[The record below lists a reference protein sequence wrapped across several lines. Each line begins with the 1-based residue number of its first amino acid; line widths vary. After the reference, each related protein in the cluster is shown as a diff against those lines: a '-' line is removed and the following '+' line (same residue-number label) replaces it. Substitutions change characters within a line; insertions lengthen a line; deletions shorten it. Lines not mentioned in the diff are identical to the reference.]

1 MATIA
6 FPGSNQDCAGV
17 DPDSALRYVARQ
29 PILDLQG
36 KVYGYELLFRSGPE
50 TIFRGDS
57 EFATRTM
64 IDNTVLFGIEKLTGS
79 LPAFVNC
86 TAEALIRGQVGLLP
100 PGITVLEILETVEP
114 VPELIQACRHLKSL
128 GFRLALDD
136 FVWKPSL
143 EPLIRIADYIKFD
156 FILSG
161 EIERRKM
168 LARLKGIPAVLLAE
182 KVETQLDYQRAS
194 AEGFTLFQGY
204 YFCRPTLLTRR
215 KVPANQMSHIEMLRL
230 LQETPLDLRRASEA
244 VKRDAALT
252 YRLLRL
258 VNSPACAMRQ
268 EVRSISAAL
277 MALGEDVFRRI
288 ATLAITSELNSGQP
302 AEILRMAF
310 VRARFCELA
319 AASCGLNTL
328 EQYLMGM
335 FSMLPAMLRAPMEE
349 ILSALPL
356 RTEIRCALLGEPNPE
371 RTLLAWLEANEQG
384 DWQGCDAVAQEERLD
399 PEYLQRSYTDAL
411 VWAELSLSGTITKP
425 EDLTPR
431 HQA

>member
-6 FPGSNQDCAGV
+6 FPAPRSDCAAA
-17 DPDSALRYVARQ
+17 DPVSGLRYVARQ

-36 KVYGYELLFRSGPE
+36 KVYAYELLFRSGPE
-50 TIFRGDS
+50 TVFRGDG

-64 IDNTVLFGIEKLTGS
+64 IDNTVLFGLEKLTGA

-86 TAEALIRGQVGLLP
+86 TAEALIGEHVGLLP
-100 PGITVLEILETVEP
+100 PRMTVLEILETVEP
-114 VPELIQACRHLKSL
+114 VPELIHACHHLKSL

-136 FVWKPSL
+136 FIWKPSL
-143 EPLIRIADYIKFD
+143 EPLIRIVDYIKFD

-161 EIERRKM
+161 ERERREM
-168 LARLKGIPAVLLAE
+168 LARLKGVPVKLLAE
-182 KVETQLDYQRAS
+182 KVETEEEFQRAS

-215 KVPANQMSHIEMLRL
+215 KVPSNHFSHLELLRL
-230 LQETPLDLRRASEA
+230 LQQTPLDIHKASEA

-258 VNSPACAMRQ
+258 VNSPACAIRQ
-268 EVRSISAAL
+268 EVHSISAAL
-277 MALGEDVFRRI
+277 IALGEDVFRHI
-288 ATLAITSELNSGQP
+288 ATLAIASELNSGRP

-319 AASCGLNTL
+319 AAAYGLSTL
-328 EQYLMGM
+328 EQYLLGM
-335 FSMLPAMLRAPMEE
+335 FSTLPAMLRVPMEE

-356 RTEIRCALLGEPNPE
+356 RNEIRRALLGEPNPE
-371 RTLLAWLEANEQG
+371 RALLSWVEANEQG
-384 DWQGCDAVAQEERLD
+384 NWQLCDAVALEQRLD
-399 PEYLQRSYTDAL
+399 HESLHRSCTDAL
-411 VWAELSLSGTITKP
+411 AWAELSLSGSITK
-425 EDLTPR
+425 T
-431 HQA
+431 AA

>member
-1 MATIA
+1 MATLEV
-6 FPGSNQDCAGV
+6 PGSNQDCAGV

-36 KVYGYELLFRSGPE
+36 KIYGYELLFRHGAETAFSGD
-50 TIFRGDS
+50 G

-64 IDNTVLFGIEKLTGS
+64 IDNTVLFGLEKLTGS

-86 TAEALIRGQVGLLP
+86 TAEALIREQVGLLP
-100 PGITVLEILETVEP
+100 PSMTVLEILETVEP

-143 EPLIRIADYIKFD
+143 EPLIRIVDYIKFD

-161 EIERRKM
+161 ERERGEM
-168 LARLKGIPAVLLAE
+168 LARLEGVPVILLAE
-182 KVETQLDYQRAS
+182 KVETQRDHQRAS

-215 KVPANQMSHIEMLRL
+215 KVPANRISHIEMLRL
-230 LQETPLDLRRASEA
+230 LQQTPLDVPKASEA

-277 MALGEDVFRRI
+277 IALGEDVFRRI
-288 ATLAITSELNSGQP
+288 ATLAIASELNSGQP

-319 AASCGLNTL
+319 AAACGLNTL

-356 RTEIRCALLGEPNPE
+356 RTEIRSALLGEPNPE
-371 RTLLAWLEANEQG
+371 RTPLAWLEANEQG
-384 DWQGCDAVAQEERLD
+384 DWQTCDAVALEQRLD
-399 PEYLQRSYTDAL
+399 PQYLHRSYTDAL
-411 VWAELSLSGTITKP
+411 VWAELSLSGSISKP
-425 EDLTPR
+425 ADSPPK
-431 HQA
+431 H

>member
-6 FPGSNQDCAGV
+6 VPGSSVGCAGV

-36 KVYGYELLFRSGPE
+36 KVYGYELLFRSGAE
-50 TIFRGDS
+50 TVFSGDG

-64 IDNTVLFGIEKLTGS
+64 IDNTVLFGLEKLTGS

-86 TAEALIRGQVGLLP
+86 TADALVREQVGLLP
-100 PGITVLEILETVEP
+100 PGMTVLEILETVEP
-114 VPELIQACRHLKSL
+114 VPEVIQACRHLKSL

-143 EPLIRIADYIKFD
+143 EPLIRIVDYIKFD

-161 EIERRKM
+161 ERERRAM
-168 LARLKGIPAVLLAE
+168 LARLKGVPAVLLAE
-182 KVETQLDYQRAS
+182 KVETQQDYQRAS
-194 AEGFTLFQGY
+194 AEGFMLFQGY

-215 KVPANQMSHIEMLRL
+215 KVPANQISHIEMLRL
-230 LQETPLDLRRASEA
+230 LQQTPLDLPRASEA

-288 ATLAITSELNSGQP
+288 ATLAIASELNSGQP

-319 AASCGLNTL
+319 AAACGLNTL

-335 FSMLPAMLRAPMEE
+335 FSMRPAMLRAPMEE
-349 ILSALPL
+349 ILTALPL
-356 RTEIRCALLGEPNPE
+356 REEIRSALLGEPNSE

-384 DWQGCDAVAQEERLD
+384 NWQTCDAVALVQRLNS
-399 PEYLQRSYTDAL
+399 EYLHRSFTDAL
-411 VWAELSLSGTITKP
+411 VWAELSLSGAITKP
-425 EDLTPR
+425 EDAPPTHP
-431 HQA
+431 A

>member
-1 MATIA
+1 MATTGVHG
-6 FPGSNQDCAGV
+6 PNRDCAGV
-17 DPDSALRYVARQ
+17 DPALRYVARQ

-36 KVYGYELLFRSGPE
+36 KVYGYELLFRSGSE
-50 TIFRGDS
+50 TVFSADG

-64 IDNTVLFGIEKLTGS
+64 IDNTVLFGLEKLTGS

-86 TAEALIRGQVGLLP
+86 TGEALIKEQVGLLP
-100 PGITVLEILETVEP
+100 PHMTVLEILETVEP

-136 FVWKPSL
+136 FVWKASL
-143 EPLIRIADYIKFD
+143 EPLIKIVDYIKID

-161 EIERRKM
+161 AAERHKM
-168 LARLKGIPAVLLAE
+168 LARLKSIPVVLLAE
-182 KVETQLDYQRAS
+182 KIETQQEYQRAN

-215 KVPANQMSHIEMLRL
+215 KVPANQISHIELLRL
-230 LQETPLDLRRASEA
+230 LQQTPLDMRKASEA

-268 EVRSISAAL
+268 EVSSISAAL
-277 MALGEDVFRRI
+277 IALGEDVFRRI
-288 ATLAITSELNSGQP
+288 ATLAIASDLNAGQP

-319 AASCGLNTL
+319 AAASGLNTL

-335 FSMLPAMLRAPMEE
+335 FSMLPAMLCAPMEE

-356 RTEIRCALLGEPNPE
+356 RKEIRRALLGEPNPE

-384 DWQGCDAVAQEERLD
+384 DWQSCDAGARAQRLD
-399 PEYLQRSYTDAL
+399 PEYLHGIFTDAL
-411 VWAELSLSGTITKP
+411 VWAELSLSGSISKP
-425 EDLTPR
+425 PAR
-431 HQA
+431 RA

>member
-1 MATIA
+1 MEGIVMAAIA
-6 FPGSNQDCAGV
+6 VPRPSLGSSVA
-17 DPDSALRYVARQ
+17 DPDGALRYVARQ

-36 KVYGYELLFRSGPE
+36 KVYAYELLFRSGNE
-50 TIFRGDS
+50 TVFSADG

-64 IDNTVLFGIEKLTGS
+64 IDNTVLFGLEKLTGS

-86 TAEALIRGQVGLLP
+86 TAEALINEQVGLLP
-100 PGITVLEILETVEP
+100 PRMTVLEILETVEP
-114 VPELIQACRHLKSL
+114 VPESIEACCHLKSL

-143 EPLIRIADYIKFD
+143 EPLIKIVDYIKFD

-161 EIERRKM
+161 EAERRAM
-168 LARLKGIPAVLLAE
+168 LSRLKGSPAALLAE
-182 KVETQLDYQRAS
+182 KVETQQDYQRAI

-215 KVPANQMSHIEMLRL
+215 KVPANQVSHIELLRL
-230 LQETPLDLRRASEA
+230 LQETPLDLPRASEA

-268 EVRSISAAL
+268 EIRSISASL
-277 MALGEDVFRRI
+277 LALGEDVFRRI
-288 ATLAITSELNSGQP
+288 ATLAIASEINAGQP

-310 VRARFCELA
+310 VRARFCEMAA
-319 AASCGLNTL
+319 AASGLNTL

-349 ILSALPL
+349 IVSALPL
-356 RTEIRCALLGEPNPE
+356 RKEIRAALLGEPNPE
-371 RTLLAWLEANEQG
+371 RTLLIWLEANEQG
-384 DWQGCDAVAQEERLD
+384 DWRSCDTVAQEHGLNPKDLHRT
-399 PEYLQRSYTDAL
+399 YTEAL
-411 VWAELSLSGTITKP
+411 VWAELNLSGSISKP
-425 EDLTPR
+425 GE
-431 HQA
+431 